1 MITQRNWYVMD
12 LKLHFVKLNL
22 RALHRNGKNA
32 HSVLFDSC
40 ATFKVWKSCDL
51 KYEKGAFFGYSTNQ
65 EQGTVDE
72 TRIEPFRSRNQC
84 PSSFQLYQKVHTF
97 VSAICSH
104 YMCKLHNIAC
114 YVVCGHVKYIV
125 WRFDCGL
132 IFAHHRS
139 SSAIRAD

>member
-1 MITQRNWYVMD
+1 M
-12 LKLHFVKLNL
+12 
-22 RALHRNGKNA
+22 
-32 HSVLFDSC
+32 C
-40 ATFKVWKSCDL
+40 FKVL
-51 KYEKGAFFGYSTNQ
+51 KRSFFGYSTNQ

-72 TRIEPFRSRNQC
+72 TRIEPLRSRNQC

-132 IFAHHRS
+132 IFAHHSTVFKINIFARNTVGHNNPRIALKL
-139 SSAIRAD
+139 AISGPFRGAKNSCSLHF